1 MPRKLSILLVLLA
14 LPLAFAVSFSAA
26 RSLLQAP
33 ASNPPAESVPA
44 ITSQPQVLAKSPQP
58 DRQNRQRV
66 LDVEFPTPGGSLLV
80 RSEVPVRND
89 LTPPQASDLSVG
101 GNHAPVSH
109 AAPVIALPGTLVY
122 TVKQRSESITLL
134 ARHFL
139 AQTSYMTVPE
149 LEAAIRRANLDKKG
163 NYFKKGDQ
171 VIIPGYE
178 AMPFLEKPL
187 AKSADSDV
195 RAIYLTGYTA
205 GSIKGIALIR
215 HWKELGGNAVVF
227 DVKDFDGLVNVP
239 FENPLAPT
247 RRPPISNLPKF
258 VRFLHTL
265 RLHAIARIA
274 LFLDAYQAQNHPQLI
289 VRSRRSGGPWTENG
303 KLAWVDPSNAEAQD
317 YNLALARTAAQ
328 SGVDEIQFDYVRFPA
343 EGDQADA
350 QFYFQSRAFRAKHP
364 DWQRK
369 DVIVDFLTRAY
380 SELHSLGVLVSLDVF
395 GVMAW
400 QRKVDLDHTGQDVA
414 EMAKH
419 CDVLSPMIYPS
430 HFFHMD
436 GFERPGEAPA
446 HFINESMSR
455 FRKITADTH
464 VAIRPWLQAFGW
476 RTPSYSPAYV
486 HTQVLVARENG
497 GVGYLLWNAR
507 NDYSKVFPAMPE
519 SGMLPRPQSTAQTA
533 SPKPQLAAPAV
544 TLTAPAAGRR

>member
-109 AAPVIALPGTLVY
+109 AAPVIAQPGTLVY
-122 TVKQRSESITLL
+122 AVRQRSESITLL

-149 LEAAIRRANLDKKG
+149 LEAAIRRANQDKKG

-178 AMPFLEKPL
+178 AMPFLEKPM
-187 AKSADSDV
+187 ATSADSDV

-227 DVKDFDGLVNVP
+227 DVKDFDGLVNLP
-239 FENPLAPT
+239 FENHLAPT

-258 VRFLHTL
+258 VRFTHTL
-265 RLHAIARIA
+265 QFLAIDLNASFCKA
-274 LFLDAYQAQNHPQLI
+274 LL
-289 VRSRRSGGPWTENG
+289 
-303 KLAWVDPSNAEAQD
+303 
-317 YNLALARTAAQ
+317 
-328 SGVDEIQFDYVRFPA
+328 
-343 EGDQADA
+343 
-350 QFYFQSRAFRAKHP
+350 
-364 DWQRK
+364 
-369 DVIVDFLTRAY
+369 
-380 SELHSLGVLVSLDVF
+380 
-395 GVMAW
+395 
-400 QRKVDLDHTGQDVA
+400 
-414 EMAKH
+414 
-419 CDVLSPMIYPS
+419 
-430 HFFHMD
+430 
-436 GFERPGEAPA
+436 
-446 HFINESMSR
+446 
-455 FRKITADTH
+455 
-464 VAIRPWLQAFGW
+464 
-476 RTPSYSPAYV
+476 
-486 HTQVLVARENG
+486 
-497 GVGYLLWNAR
+497 
-507 NDYSKVFPAMPE
+507 
-519 SGMLPRPQSTAQTA
+519 
-533 SPKPQLAAPAV
+533 
-544 TLTAPAAGRR
+544 